1 MHWSGYIP
9 SPFLFKVN
17 SNQKS
22 FRNPLDKLA
31 ARPIALNP
39 PYRDPLHIGARW
51 ARVGGALSRV
61 ILDHPTLVLLI
72 ILSVIVVPDAEI
84 HIPYL
89 PLGALLRALQ
99 LDLELLARQ
108 VDRAQGLADH
118 PARSR

>member
-1 MHWSGYIP
+1 M
-9 SPFLFKVN
+9 N
-17 SNQKS
+17 SNKKS
-22 FRNPLDKLA
+22 FRNPLEKLA

-61 ILDHPTLVLLI
+61 ILDLPTLVLRI

-84 HIPYL
+84 HILYL
-89 PLGALLRALQ
+89 TLGALLRVLQ
-99 LDLELLARQ
+99 LDLELLARP

-118 PARSR
+118 PESSR

>member
-1 MHWSGYIP
+1 MWNVILFLIYFGTIP

-39 PYRDPLHIGARW
+39 PHRAPLHTGARG

-61 ILDHPTLVLLI
+61 IIDHPALVLLV
-72 ILSVIVVPDAEI
+72 ILGAIVVPAAEI

-89 PLGALLRALQ
+89 PLGVLLRSSGTPG
-99 LDLELLARQ
+99 RQ
-108 VDRAQGLADH
+108 VPRDR
-118 PARSR
+118 